1 MGFNAILSHYDQN
14 SYLHIEQA
22 NEYFENH
29 YEGDRWGDLE
39 DSGKQKLLVMAS
51 TFLDGMATFG
61 YGTSLFRDE
70 PVVQALKY
78 PTSMNLTIT
87 GTVDTGYAGRF
98 LDSAL
103 ADTALYR
110 NDFFKWGAVRITAG
124 TCINEIKTIDGFT
137 VGTGEVSILDSDQ
150 FSQALDST
158 SQYTIVY
165 PLKPDFVAMVCELAL
180 EIQRGGYAEIMSKG
194 LPNHIRNLG
203 RNYFDYRIRLNM
215 E

>member
-1 MGFNAILSHYDQN
+1 MAFNAVLSHYNQN
-14 SYLHIEQA
+14 SYLHVEQA

-29 YEGDRWGDLE
+29 WEGDRWSDLE

-51 TFLDGMATFG
+51 TFLDSMATFG
-61 YGTSLFRDE
+61 DGAKLFESE
-70 PVVQALKY
+70 PVIQGLKF
-78 PTSMNLTIT
+78 PTTWNETVT

-98 LDSAL
+98 LDSTL
-103 ADTALYR
+103 ADTSLYR

-124 TCINEIKTIDGFT
+124 TGINEIKTIDGFT

-165 PLKPDFVAMVCELAL
+165 PLKQDFVSMVCELAI
-180 EIQRGGYAEIMSKG
+180 EIQRGGYADIMSKG
-194 LPNHIRNLG
+194 IPHHIRNIG
-203 RNYFDYRIRLNM
+203 RDYFDYDITLRTG
-215 E
+215 